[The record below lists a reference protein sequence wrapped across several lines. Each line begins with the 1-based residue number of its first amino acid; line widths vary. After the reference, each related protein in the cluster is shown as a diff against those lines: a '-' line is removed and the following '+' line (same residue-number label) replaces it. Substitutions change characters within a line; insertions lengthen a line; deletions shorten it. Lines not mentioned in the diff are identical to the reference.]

1 MQGQNRLTGEW
12 EPEEIF
18 CDCSRFTKQIC
29 NCDIVSVRAALALF
43 GMGSMRAHEADLI
56 SLDPLS
62 NK

>member
-43 GMGSMRAHEADLI
+43 GMGGMRLI
-56 SLDPLS
+56 RRI
-62 NK
+62 